1 MSIISVIVAMDE
13 HRAIGKDQRLLW
25 HLPND
30 MKFFKETTSGHTVIM
45 GRKTFESL
53 PKGALPN
60 RKNIVLTSNPDAQ
73 YENCIVCHSLQDALK
88 LSDSDSEVFIIGG
101 GTLYKQALPIA
112 DKLYLTMVHCVFDG
126 ADTFF
131 SEIDLNEWHELSRTP
146 HLIDDKNPYNH
157 TVLIYVRRNK

>member
-1 MSIISVIVAMDE
+1 MSIISIIVAMDE
-13 HRAIGKDQRLLW
+13 HRAIGKDQHLLW

-30 MKFFKETTSGHTVIM
+30 MKFFKETTTGHTVIM

-60 RKNIVLTSNPDAQ
+60 RKNIVLTSNPGAE
-73 YENCIVCHSLQDALK
+73 YENCIVCHTLQEALK
-88 LSDSDSEVFIIGG
+88 LTDSEGEVFIIGG
-101 GTLYKQALPIA
+101 GTLYEQVLPIA
-112 DKLYLTMVHCVFDG
+112 DKLYLTIVHHVFDE

-131 SEIDLNEWHELSRTP
+131 PEISFEEWNESAKTT
-146 HLIDDKNPYNH
+146 HLIDDKNAYNH